1 MSERQNKAYTIER
14 KYLGKVSPEEFVRRI
29 VKSHIVSAD
38 QKNSSLKECRNLE
51 DCSLEKEVP
60 T

>member
-1 MSERQNKAYTIER
+1 MSERKHTDYVIER
-14 KYLGKVSPEEFVRRI
+14 KYLAKVSPEEFVRRI

-38 QKNSSLKECRNLE
+38 QKNNSPKECSNLE

>member
-1 MSERQNKAYTIER
+1 MSERKHTDYVIER
-14 KYLGKVSPEEFVRRI
+14 KYLAKVSLEEFVRCI
-29 VKSHIVSAD
+29 VKSHIAGSAL
-38 QKNSSLKECRNLE
+38 KSSSLG